1 LANGDSRFVSGRR
14 HFDDSTNLTIPALLR
29 FQSKKG
35 KKGEETWVKICA
47 VPTQQTGGKM
57 KRRNT
62 KRKKQDCDVEKVIDT
77 IEKAAS
83 AAKQIYRAAEPVIR
97 RVLKSGTKTK

>member
-1 LANGDSRFVSGRR
+1 
-14 HFDDSTNLTIPALLR
+14 
-29 FQSKKG
+29 
-35 KKGEETWVKICA
+35 
-47 VPTQQTGGKM
+47 M

-77 IEKAAS
+77 IEKAVS
-83 AAKQIYRAAEPVIR
+83 AAKQIYRTAELIIK

>member
-1 LANGDSRFVSGRR
+1 
-14 HFDDSTNLTIPALLR
+14 
-29 FQSKKG
+29 
-35 KKGEETWVKICA
+35 
-47 VPTQQTGGKM
+47 M